1 MLQPSRRLPGW
12 LWHGLGYAALL
23 AAVVAIALCPAAEE
37 QGAAQGKQEQGQIQ
51 SPNGNLFDGG
61 TDWLNTAKPLTT
73 ASLRGRVVL
82 LDFWTL
88 C

>member
-1 MLQPSRRLPGW
+1 MWQVSRKLPSW
-12 LWHGLGYAALL
+12 LWHALGSAALSL
-23 AAVVAIALCPAAEE
+23 AALAIAFCPAAEQ
-37 QGAAQGKQEQGQIQ
+37 QGEAQGKPDQVQ

-73 ASLRGRVVL
+73 ADLRGRVVL